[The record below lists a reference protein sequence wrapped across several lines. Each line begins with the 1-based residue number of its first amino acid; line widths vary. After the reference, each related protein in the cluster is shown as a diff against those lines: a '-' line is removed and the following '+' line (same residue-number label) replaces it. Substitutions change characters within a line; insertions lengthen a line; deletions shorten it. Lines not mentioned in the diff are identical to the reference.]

1 MTIKALVIDDDALTR
16 DMLRQILFQLAG
28 FQVQS
33 CKSYIDVKN
42 QLKSLEFDIVFLDIE
57 LGDGNGLTLI
67 NDIKKVNSNARI
79 VILSGHTTK
88 KNVELAIKSG
98 VDLFLSKPFSIEN
111 LKQALKKM
119 NFEILET

>member
-1 MTIKALVIDDDALTR
+1 MTINALIVDDDVLIR
-16 DMLRQILFQLAG
+16 DMLRQILGQLTN
-28 FQVQS
+28 FKIDS
-33 CKSYIDVKN
+33 CKSFIDAKN
-42 QLKSLEFDIVFLDIE
+42 KLKSLKFDVVFLDIE

-67 NDIKKVNSNARI
+67 KDIKQLNADARI

-111 LKQALKKM
+111 LKQALIKM
-119 NFEILET
+119 NFELVEA